1 MAFTAK
7 DGSKHTNHDSMRRA
21 NARFGAKP
29 QAAPVAEAEADGYG
43 GDEGGGPEPHHTAIH
58 AHLQQ
63 MHTET
68 GEAHSHVE
76 HHGDGTH
83 TSHHVDASGQVSGP
97 HHHADAQSL
106 QAKMQEMAGQ
116 SAPDDEQEG
125 Y

>member
-7 DGSKHTNHDSMRRA
+7 DGSKHTNHDSMKQA
-21 NARFGAKP
+21 NVRFGAKP
-29 QAAPVAEAEADGYG
+29 QPAPVAEAQADGDM
-43 GDEGGGPEPHHTAIH
+43 GDQGAQPEPHHAAIH

-63 MHTET
+63 MHAAT

-83 TSHHVDASGQVSGP
+83 TSHHVDAAGQVSGP
-97 HHHADAQSL
+97 HHHVDAQSL
-106 QAKMQEMAGQ
+106 QAKMEEAAGQ
-116 SAPDDEQEG
+116 PQADVQEG